1 MSDDSTIRLERFE
14 PELID
19 GVPTASTV
27 EFLKAISRGFHES
40 ALDADGLKILAGLE
54 IADNTTFTAVYDEV
68 AVQPSLHAEAPVATY
83 ASFPGT
89 LNIGGGNL
97 MPVHQITSVTV
108 SPTHRRRGLLRKMIT
123 LDLAVAREAG
133 AVFAALTA
141 SEATIYGRF
150 GFGRATQRARFTL
163 KTHQGA
169 PLRAEAEGS
178 VVAVAPAELKKY
190 APAIFAAAH
199 ARTLGSV
206 SATEFDVGQA
216 AGLWEDY
223 DSLKPVKNL
232 RAALH
237 LDAQGKPDGF
247 MSYLFSGW
255 KADPPTMDIGQMCT
269 VTGAARRELISYLGA
284 HDLVEKITGRGPVD
298 DVLPTSLENSRAYKA
313 TALGDHLWLRI
324 LDLETA
330 LTARTYGGDG
340 HIVLRIEDSLGM
352 AEGLWELAVEDSAAS
367 VRRAPAESEPAASL
381 DVRDLGS
388 LYLGGFSAAH
398 LAEAG
403 VLKVHAANA
412 VQTIDTLFATAAI
425 PYCQADF

>member
-1 MSDDSTIRLERFE
+1 MSDNSAIRVERFE

-19 GVPTASTV
+19 GVPAAATLD
-27 EFLKAISRGFHES
+27 FLRAVSRGFHES
-40 ALDADGLKILAGLE
+40 QLDADDLGVLAGLE
-54 IADNTTFTAVYDEV
+54 ISDNTVFTAVYDEA
-68 AVQPSLHAEAPVATY
+68 AVQPSLHADAPVATY
-83 ASFPGT
+83 AAFPGT

-108 SPTHRRRGLLRKMIT
+108 SPTHRRRGLLRRMIT
-123 LDLAVAREAG
+123 PDLERARESG

-150 GFGRATQRARFTL
+150 GFGRATQRARFKL
-163 KTHQGA
+163 KTDQGV
-169 PLRAEAEGS
+169 PLRGRAEGS

-199 ARTLGSV
+199 ARTLGSI
-206 SATEFDVGQA
+206 SATRFDVGQA
-216 AGLWEDY
+216 AGEWADY
-223 DSLKPVKNL
+223 DSLKPVPNL

-255 KADPPTMDIGQMCT
+255 KVEPPTMEIGQMCT
-269 VTGAARRELISYLGA
+269 VGGAARRELIAYLGA

-298 DVLPTSLENSRAYKA
+298 DVLPTALENARAYKA

-330 LTARTYGGDG
+330 LTARTYAGDG
-340 HIVLRIEDSLGM
+340 RIVLRIRDSLGM
-352 AEGLWELAVEDSAAS
+352 AEGTWELAVEDSAAS
-367 VRRAPAESEPAASL
+367 VRRAPEGVEPAAGL

-398 LAEAG
+398 LAGAG
-403 VLKVHAANA
+403 VLEVHDPGA
-412 VQTIDTLFATAAI
+412 VRILDSLFATATV

>member
-1 MSDDSTIRLERFE
+1 MSDDSTIRVERFE

-19 GVPTASTV
+19 GVPAAATV
-27 EFLKAISRGFHES
+27 DFLKAVSRGFHES
-40 ALDADGLKILAGLE
+40 QLDADELKILAGLE
-54 IADNTTFTAVYDEV
+54 IADNTTFTAVYDEA
-68 AVQPSLHAEAPVATY
+68 AVQPSLHSEAPVATY
-83 ASFPGT
+83 AAFPGT

-108 SPTHRRRGLLRKMIT
+108 SPTHRRRGLLRRMIT
-123 LDLAVAREAG
+123 LDLAAAREAG

-163 KTHQGA
+163 KTHRGV
-169 PLRAEAEGS
+169 PLRAETEGS

-199 ARTLGSV
+199 AHTLGSI
-206 SATEFDVGQA
+206 SATQFDVGQA
-216 AGLWEDY
+216 AGDWEDY
-223 DSLKPVKNL
+223 DSLKPVANL

-255 KADPPTMDIGQMCT
+255 KVDPPTMAIGQMCT
-269 VTGAARRELISYLGA
+269 VGGAARRELIAYLGA
-284 HDLVEKITGRGPVD
+284 HDLVDKVTGRGPVD
-298 DVLPTSLENSRAYKA
+298 DVLPTSLENARAYKA

-330 LTARTYGGDG
+330 LTARAYAGDG
-340 HIVLRIEDSLGM
+340 DIVLRIHDSLGL
-352 AEGLWELAVEDSAAS
+352 AEGTWELSVRDSAAGL
-367 VRRAPAESEPAASL
+367 RRAPAGAEPDADL
-381 DVRDLGS
+381 DIRDLAS

-403 VLKVHAANA
+403 VLRVHAPGA
-412 VQTIDTLFATAAI
+412 VQRLDTLFATAAI
-425 PYCQADF
+425 P

>member
-1 MSDDSTIRLERFE
+1 MSDDSTIRIERFG

-19 GVPTASTV
+19 GVPTAPTV
-27 EFLKAISRGFHES
+27 DFLKAISRGFHES
-40 ALDADGLKILAGLE
+40 QLDADELKILAGLE
-54 IADNTTFTAVYDEV
+54 IADNTTFTAVYDEA
-68 AVQPSLHAEAPVATY
+68 AVQPSLHAASPVATY
-83 ASFPGT
+83 AAFPGT

-108 SPTHRRRGLLRKMIT
+108 SPTHRRRGLLRQMIT
-123 LDLAVAREAG
+123 RDLATAREAG
-133 AVFAALTA
+133 TVFAALTA

-163 KTHQGA
+163 KTHRGA
-169 PLRAEAEGS
+169 PLRVESEGS

-199 ARTLGSV
+199 AHTLGSI
-206 SATEFDVGQA
+206 SATQFDVGQA
-216 AGLWEDY
+216 AGQWEDY

-255 KADPPTMDIGQMCT
+255 KVDPPTMDIGQMCT
-269 VTGAARRELISYLGA
+269 VTGAARRELIAYLGA

-298 DVLPTSLENSRAYKA
+298 DVLPTALENARAYKA

-340 HIVLRIEDSLGM
+340 HILLRVHDSLGM
-352 AEGLWELAVEDSAAS
+352 AEGTWELTVEDSAAS
-367 VRRAPAESEPAASL
+367 VRRAPKDSEPAASL
-381 DVRDLGS
+381 DIRDLAS

-403 VLKVHAANA
+403 VLEIHAPGA
-412 VQTIDTLFATAAI
+412 VQTLDSLFATATI

>member
-1 MSDDSTIRLERFE
+1 MSEDTTIRIERFE
-14 PELID
+14 PELVD
-19 GVPTASTV
+19 GVPSAATV
-27 EFLKAISRGFHES
+27 EFLTAISRGFHEA
-40 ALDADGLKILAGLE
+40 ALEPEELKILAGLE
-54 IADNTTFTAVYDEV
+54 ANDNTTFTAVYDEA

-108 SPTHRRRGLLRKMIT
+108 SPTHRRRGLLRRLIT
-123 LDLAVAREAG
+123 EDLAGAREAG
-133 AVFAALTA
+133 MVFAALTA

-163 KTHQGA
+163 KTHRGA
-169 PLRAEAEGS
+169 DLRVEHEGT
-178 VVAVAPAELKKY
+178 VVAIAPGELKNY
-190 APAIFAAAH
+190 APGIFAAAH
-199 ARTLGSV
+199 AHTLGSI
-206 SATEFDVGQA
+206 SATQFDVGQA

-237 LDAQGKPDGF
+237 LDAQGRPDGF

-255 KADPPTMDIGQMCT
+255 KTAPPTMEIGQMCT
-269 VTGAARRELISYLGA
+269 ATGAARRELIAYLGA

-298 DVLPTSLENSRAYKA
+298 DVLPTALENARAYKA
-313 TALGDHLWLRI
+313 ISLGDHLWLRI

-330 LTARTYGGDG
+330 LSARSYGGDG
-340 HIVLRIEDSLGM
+340 HIRLRVHDALGFADGIWDLM
-352 AEGLWELAVEDSAAS
+352 VQDSAAG
-367 VRRAPAESEPAASL
+367 VRRAPEGAAPEASL
-381 DVRDLGS
+381 DVRDLAS
-388 LYLGGFSAAH
+388 LYLGGFSATH
-398 LAEAG
+398 LAASG
-403 VLKVHAANA
+403 VLRVHTPEALGTLNA
-412 VQTIDTLFATAAI
+412 LFATDTI

>member
-1 MSDDSTIRLERFE
+1 MSEDTTIRIERFE
-14 PELID
+14 PELVD
-19 GVPTASTV
+19 GVPSAATV
-27 EFLKAISRGFHES
+27 EFLTAISRGFHEA
-40 ALDADGLKILAGLE
+40 ALEPEELKILAGLE
-54 IADNTTFTAVYDEV
+54 ANDNTTFTAVYDEA

-108 SPTHRRRGLLRKMIT
+108 SPTHRRRGLLRRLIT
-123 LDLAVAREAG
+123 EDLAGAREAG
-133 AVFAALTA
+133 TVFAALTA

-163 KTHQGA
+163 KTHRGA
-169 PLRAEAEGS
+169 SMRVENEGT
-178 VVAVAPAELKKY
+178 VVAVDPKELKNY
-190 APAIFAAAH
+190 APGIFAAAH
-199 ARTLGSV
+199 AHTLGSI
-206 SATEFDVGQA
+206 SATQFDVGQA

-247 MSYLFSGW
+247 MSYIFAGW
-255 KADPPTMDIGQMCT
+255 KTAPPTMEIGQMCT
-269 VTGAARRELISYLGA
+269 ATGAARRELIAYLGA

-298 DVLPTSLENSRAYKA
+298 DVVPTALENARAYKVA
-313 TALGDHLWLRI
+313 SMGDHLWLRI

-330 LTARTYGGDG
+330 LSARTYGRDG
-340 HIVLRIEDSLGM
+340 HIRLRVHDALGFADGIWDLM
-352 AEGLWELAVEDSAAS
+352 VQDSAAG
-367 VRRAPAESEPAASL
+367 VRRAPEGAVPEASL
-381 DVRDLGS
+381 DVRDLAS
-388 LYLGGFSAAH
+388 LYLGGFSAKH
-398 LAEAG
+398 LAAAG
-403 VLKVHAANA
+403 VLKVHTPEALSTLDALFS
-412 VQTIDTLFATAAI
+412 TDTV